1 MLYTQTVEPGAF
13 SLLNQLMKIP
23 ELQQFSLVGGTALS
37 LLYGHRKSIDL
48 DLFSHESFE
57 NETIVSCLDREF
69 GGRFFREQKPQWF
82 GIFCFID
89 NIKVDLVCHPQP
101 LIGSV
106 KTIEGIRMF
115 STEDIIAMKIQAVLG
130 RGRKKDFWDIA
141 ELLNHYT
148 LDEFIQF
155 HKRKYAGQN
164 LLISVPQALTYFS
177 DAEEDVDPVSLKN
190 QSWER
195 VKTFIAKKV
204 SEYLK

>member
-1 MLYTQTVEPGAF
+1 MLYTKTVEPGAF
-13 SLLNQLMKIP
+13 SLLKKLMEIP
-23 ELQQFSLVGGTALS
+23 ELKEFSLVGGTALS
-37 LLYGHRKSIDL
+37 LIYGHRKSVDL
-48 DLFSHESFE
+48 DLFSAEKFK
-57 NETIVSCLDREF
+57 NEKIIEVLKNVFASSLVIRTST
-69 GGRFFREQKPQWF
+69 PF

-89 NIKVDLVCHPQP
+89 DVKVDLVRHPQP

-106 KTIEGIRMF
+106 KIIEGIRMF